1 MVDGV
6 TICMNN
12 RTSLSTVALLSTLW
26 EKEQRDY
33 LDVIGQFVL
42 RCMPQEIDAKVDI
55 ATITAKMRADY
66 GFDDIPYQV
75 VEKVLRRLSKLNA
88 RPKRYFRRENRCF
101 YVMETFDG
109 RSFDLAQQ
117 ETNALIRDVLEALI
131 DYLEG
136 NHLHKR
142 INTDEATEYL
152 FHFFD
157 AYGMTVVHDSSLLR
171 AITTASGNSNFFVAR
186 FILEN
191 YEKRTPVFDKL
202 LRITTGFLIH
212 KAVYFYSA
220 EMKSSYSSKLR
231 DVTFYL
237 DCSLV
242 IDALG
247 YDSVND
253 ETAYDEMSQLVR
265 TNGGRL
271 SVFRHTVEEA
281 SRVLEAY
288 AHKPQ
293 SHNSFTLAGLDA
305 RGYPSEVLASIA
317 TPQAIE
323 DNLRQKGILVCD
335 TPSYDPTRIV
345 DGKNLYEGFEN
356 EVAIEQQLLKYSYKK
371 NGILNGDRLSY
382 DAKTLSAI
390 GRLRR
395 GRRPSSIETCHAMV
409 ITQGSILN
417 RCMREL
423 YPDRFPGEIDF
434 AINDLDLVS
443 LLWLG
448 QRNKESQ
455 LPQNLL
461 IANAV
466 AACQI
471 TQDIMD
477 QAIELAYRMEQDKA
491 IPSEAAL
498 IIRSQSVIRS
508 MLFDETRN
516 NPSQLNENTIK
527 KIISDFVA
535 RESRDDAEAAI
546 EKAVDENAAKLRAQH
561 AQDMVRIKKELDQ
574 VYAVQRQQAV
584 SMRTDAERIAKK
596 WACRAGK
603 AVRITVLAIWLLCL
617 AGSVYCWWRG
627 GFVYTN
633 FSAIILS
640 VLSLLQIVDYLFK
653 VFDLKER
660 FSGWAH
666 DKVFAAM
673 YSREIHKRE
682 VLSHIPLHL

>member
-1 MVDGV
+1 
-6 TICMNN
+6 MNRLTPEHLKALREQYPRGCRVRLN
-12 RTSLSTVALLSTLW
+12 YMNDPFRPDLKEGSL
-26 EKEQRDY
+26 
-33 LDVIGQFVL
+33 G
-42 RCMPQEIDAKVDI
+42 
-55 ATITAKMRADY
+55 
-66 GFDDIPYQV
+66 
-75 VEKVLRRLSKLNA
+75 
-88 RPKRYFRRENRCF
+88 
-101 YVMETFDG
+101 
-109 RSFDLAQQ
+109 
-117 ETNALIRDVLEALI
+117 
-131 DYLEG
+131 
-136 NHLHKR
+136 
-142 INTDEATEYL
+142 
-152 FHFFD
+152 
-157 AYGMTVVHDSSLLR
+157 
-171 AITTASGNSNFFVAR
+171 
-186 FILEN
+186 
-191 YEKRTPVFDKL
+191 
-202 LRITTGFLIH
+202 
-212 KAVYFYSA
+212 
-220 EMKSSYSSKLR
+220 SSKLR

-265 TNGGRL
+265 TNGGRI

-561 AQDMVRIKKELDQ
+561 AQDMGRIKKELDQ